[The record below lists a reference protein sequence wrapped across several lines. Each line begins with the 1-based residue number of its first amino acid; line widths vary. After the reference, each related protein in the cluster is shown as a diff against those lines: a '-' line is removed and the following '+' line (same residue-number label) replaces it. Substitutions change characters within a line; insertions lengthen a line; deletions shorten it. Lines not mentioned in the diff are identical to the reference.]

1 MRRRNQPPDGWIS
14 TADAADLLGVSNS
27 YVRQL
32 TRNAPD
38 RQVPNLSSTSV
49 LSAGGREYRYVRRAD
64 VLELRNSGSIRSR
77 RRNDNTP
84 QNSGTGLTHG
94 VEPTLD
100 SAPEQRWQGTEDDAV
115 HVVEEQGWQLE
126 MELATANTRVAELT
140 ERIAALELLGQ
151 QLSRE
156 NHDLRRR
163 LGDLARA
170 QMSLLEGYVEDAS
183 RA

>member
-1 MRRRNQPPDGWIS
+1 MGF
-14 TADAADLLGVSNS
+14 
-27 YVRQL
+27 
-32 TRNAPD
+32 
-38 RQVPNLSSTSV
+38 
-49 LSAGGREYRYVRRAD
+49 
-64 VLELRNSGSIRSR
+64 
-77 RRNDNTP
+77 
-84 QNSGTGLTHG
+84 THV

-100 SAPEQRWQGTEDDAV
+100 SAPEQRWQGTEDEVVQAV
-115 HVVEEQGWQLE
+115 GEQGWQLE

-170 QMSLLEGYVEDAS
+170 QVSLLEGYIEDAP